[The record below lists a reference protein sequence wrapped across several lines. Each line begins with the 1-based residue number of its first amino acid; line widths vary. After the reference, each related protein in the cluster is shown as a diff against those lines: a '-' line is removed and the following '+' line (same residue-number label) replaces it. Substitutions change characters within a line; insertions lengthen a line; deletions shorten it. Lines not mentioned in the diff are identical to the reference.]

1 MLAVEVEK
9 TTEMSPHDHREG
21 LLSSDALL
29 VMQDARRVDEPA
41 DPAGL
46 AGAQAEVDVLGAVED
61 GAVQKADAIK
71 DLAAHDL
78 AGADEVID
86 FARVVAV
93 PFAHFVMRQRAAAV
107 QPLKKTAAAGK
118 LSEKGREALGVVL
131 LHAIGEGQSATGD
144 ADFGV
149 CFQGGKDGGQG
160 VFDKF
165 QVSVQYGDVAPCSH
179 GNRLVAGWGNAEIL
193 LVDDD
198 ANVGE
203 SLPQHFRRTIHGAI
217 VDADDL
223 MGNGWHPL
231 VQGIQHPLQEI
242 PHLP

>member
-1 MLAVEVEK
+1 MLAVK
-9 TTEMSPHDHREG
+9 MQDSQEMPPHDHREG
-21 LLSSDALL
+21 LLSGDALL
-29 VMQDARRVDEPA
+29 VVQDARRVDEPA

-86 FARVVAV
+86 LARVVTV
-93 PFAHFVMRQRAAAV
+93 PFAHFVMRQRAATV
-107 QPLKKTAAAGK
+107 QPLKKMTAAGK
-118 LSEKGREALGVVL
+118 LSEKSRETLGVVL
-131 LHAIGEGQSATGD
+131 LHAVGKGQSATSD
-144 ADFGV
+144 ADLGV

-160 VFDKF
+160 VLDEF
-165 QVSVQYGDVAPCSH
+165 QVGVQYGDVAPRSH
-179 GNRLVAGWGNAEIL
+179 GNRLVAGWGDTEIL

-198 ANVGE
+198 PDFRE
-203 SLPQHFRRTIHGAI
+203 SLPQHFRRTIRGAV
-217 VDADDL
+217 VDADHL
-223 MGNGWHPL
+223 MGNGRHPQ